1 MCLLLHAF
9 RNAVFF
15 VRTDATPDVRILED
29 PRRDEMSDQ
38 EIRDNNLA
46 VYRARLNSVDEAM
59 ERLGVGRSTV
69 FGLVRSGQLR
79 SVKVGRRRLIPEQAL
94 VDFIDGLVTA

>member
-9 RNAVFF
+9 RNTVVF